1 MGSRDDMRMPEG
13 LFPPTLLVVVLGL
26 VASLGWGLGDFGGGL
41 LSRRASVLGVLF
53 TSQLAS
59 LSVGIPLLVL
69 TPEPAMSLLDYVFAA
84 IGGVLGGSG
93 LALLYRGLSVGRMS
107 VVMPIAAMLTAL
119 LPVGFGFLTEGV
131 PPPLAIG
138 GIVAACIGVLLVS
151 FSPGHDDGR
160 PSGLWYGVVTGF
172 VFGMFPIVTNQISD
186 EVLVRPVVIVR
197 IASIVTAA
205 TLILVL
211 RQPWRVGRAMWP
223 ALLGV
228 GLVDMLATASY
239 LAALAVGPLS
249 IAAILTSL
257 SNVVTVVL
265 AAVVLRE
272 RITFFHG
279 LGIVAAAVAVVLI
292 AAS

>member
-13 LFPPTLLVVVLGL
+13 LFPPTLLVVVFGL
-26 VASLGWGLGDFGGGL
+26 LASLGWGLGDFGGGL
-41 LSRRASVLGVLF
+41 LSRKASVLGVLF
-53 TSQLAS
+53 VSQLFS

-69 TPEPAMSLLDYVFAA
+69 TPEPAMSLQDYGFAA

-119 LPVGFGFLTEGV
+119 LPVGVGFITEGV

-138 GIVAACIGVLLVS
+138 GIVAACVGVLLVS
-151 FSPGHDDGR
+151 LAPARDDGR

-172 VFGMFPIVTNQISD
+172 VFGMFPIVTNLISD
-186 EVLVRPVVIVR
+186 DVLVGPVVTVR
-197 IASIVTAA
+197 IASIVTAGV
-205 TLILVL
+205 LILVL
-211 RQPWRVGRAMWP
+211 RQPWRVGRGMWP
-223 ALLGV
+223 ALLGI
-228 GLVDMLATASY
+228 GLVDMLATGSY

-265 AAVVLRE
+265 AALVLRE
-272 RITFFHG
+272 RITPMHA
-279 LGIVAAAVAVVLI
+279 LGIVAAALSVVMI